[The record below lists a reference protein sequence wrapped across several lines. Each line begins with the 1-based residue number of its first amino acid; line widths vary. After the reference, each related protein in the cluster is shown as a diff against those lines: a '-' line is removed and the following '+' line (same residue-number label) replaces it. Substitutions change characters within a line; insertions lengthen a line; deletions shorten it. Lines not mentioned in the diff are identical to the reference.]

1 MLSVEDYSGVILET
15 QGQRRW
21 LIWGIGCGWRWVLWV
36 FVGVRGDGLL
46 GSWVMDGA
54 GGGLGCRCRVFM
66 RFTVVRE
73 ERK

>member
-1 MLSVEDYSGVILET
+1 MANLGH
-15 QGQRRW
+15 G
-21 LIWGIGCGWRWVLWV
+21 LWV
-36 FVGVRGDGLL
+36 EVGLRVFVSVRRDGLL

-54 GGGLGCRCRVFM
+54 GGGLGCRCRVVI